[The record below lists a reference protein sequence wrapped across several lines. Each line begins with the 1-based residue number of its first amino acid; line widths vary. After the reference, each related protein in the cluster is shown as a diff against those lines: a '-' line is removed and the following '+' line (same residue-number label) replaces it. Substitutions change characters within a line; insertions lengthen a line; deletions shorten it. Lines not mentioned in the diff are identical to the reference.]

1 MVDAN
6 IPTVHDLASDP
17 LVHRFDEMFNPP
29 GLTNFL
35 GAAQVDHDLVGVRSI
50 AFPPLAQGETVTGN
64 LFVDGRLFRSY
75 GLPVTFTWRPDCVI
89 RSAVVRDLRITT
101 TTACVQDV
109 PAVVVDVE
117 VRNLSGVRRPVTLGL
132 ACTSTIT
139 RNNGP
144 WNEGESPFESN
155 PAVEVDAPRGRLS
168 FTSTKTGAVCI
179 QGVDVPV
186 TQIDRRG
193 LEVATDLAPGGS
205 WRFGYVV
212 AVGAD
217 ESSARS
223 SYEWAVADVLGH
235 VYASEQ
241 RWNDEL
247 AAVFAADN
255 GRYGGSLP
263 ILDTDSD
270 AMRRLYWMGIAGV
283 IWFRRDSPAS
293 VMGRTYDTLM
303 PRYWQTTTFI
313 WDYSLSSMVHSLLD
327 PHVMRRHLEHW
338 IGTDIHTHFGTEW
351 LTGGPIGNWYS
362 VNDYAMTRLVRDY
375 IRWTGDVQWLG
386 QEIATPT
393 QPARSVLHHL
403 AEWGVAWQQLR
414 KSSGLAD
421 YGEINNL
428 LECVSTYIH
437 EVASLNA
444 ANVWCL
450 RVAAETASLFGDDPG
465 AAATLTAA
473 ADLADQVRQLYFP
486 GRGHWRARHPD
497 GQLVP
502 VRHCYDFATVGV
514 TMGGDLSA
522 DQRQEMVD
530 FFVRELQTPTWM
542 RALSPH
548 DPDSAFSVRPDHQWN
563 GAYPAWPA
571 EAAKALIQLGRP
583 DVVADWLPGLAASA
597 NQGPFGQAHFVEEA
611 MPLERGGARK
621 APPHPPYLIDWAC
634 SSSGAYASLVIES
647 LFGVNVG
654 LDGAVSAT
662 PALERIDPGARLR
675 GLVIRGESYD
685 VSASGITKS
694 GSRHR
699 LVSA

>member
-1 MVDAN
+1 MVDPN

-35 GAAQVDHDLVGVRSI
+35 GAAQVDHDLAAVRSI

-101 TTACVQDV
+101 TTVCVQDV
-109 PAVVVDVE
+109 PAVVVDID

-132 ACTSTIT
+132 ACTSTVT
-139 RNNGP
+139 RHDGP
-144 WNEGESPFESN
+144 WNEGEAPWEAN
-155 PAVEVDAPRGRLS
+155 PGVAPDVSRGRLS
-168 FTSTKTGAVCI
+168 FRSPKTGAVCL
-179 QGVDVPV
+179 QGVDVP
-186 TQIDRRG
+186 TAQIDHRG
-193 LEVATDLAPGGS
+193 LEVATELAPGGS
-205 WRFGYVV
+205 WRFGFVV
-212 AVGAD
+212 ALGAD
-217 ESSARS
+217 EASAAAA
-223 SYEWAVADVLGH
+223 YDWAAADVLGH

-247 AAVFAADN
+247 AAVFHRDN
-255 GRYGGSLP
+255 GTYGGSLP
-263 ILDTDSD
+263 VLETDSD

-283 IWFRRDSPAS
+283 IWFRRDNPAS
-293 VMGRTYDTLM
+293 VLGRSYDTLM
-303 PRYWQTTTFI
+303 PRYWQTVTFI

-393 QPARSVLHHL
+393 QPARTVLHHL
-403 AEWGVAWQQLR
+403 AEWGVAWQGLR
-414 KSSGLAD
+414 GQSGLAD
-421 YGEINNL
+421 YGGINNL
-428 LECVSTYIH
+428 LECVSTYVH

-450 RVAAETASLFGDDPG
+450 RVAAETAALFGDDPG
-465 AAATLTAA
+465 AAATLAA
-473 ADLADQVRQLYFP
+473 AAGLADQVSQLYFP
-486 GRGHWRARHPD
+486 GRGHWRARQPD

-514 TMGGDLSA
+514 TMGSDLTA
-522 DQRQEMVD
+522 AQRQEMVD

-542 RALSPH
+542 RALSPY

-571 EAAKALIQLGRP
+571 EAAKALVQLGRD
-583 DVVADWLPGLAASA
+583 DVVADWLPGLAAST
-597 NQGPFGQAHFVEEA
+597 NQGPFGQAHFTEEA
-611 MPLERGGARK
+611 IPLERGGARK

-634 SSSGAYASLVIES
+634 SSSGAWASLVIES

-654 LDGAVSAT
+654 LDGTVGAT

-675 GLVIRGESYD
+675 GLVIRGQSHD
-685 VSASGITKS
+685 VTAAGIVP
-694 GSRHR
+694 SRR
-699 LVSA
+699 LAGV